1 MAEQAVLSVMDSGGR
16 IALILLVLGGAHL
29 LVNLV
34 ARAGERLLSLRAQT
48 PRRRKL
54 RSVISLATSA
64 LVFALYFIAVGFVLR
79 ELGISL
85 TAYLASASIIGL
97 AVGFGSQG
105 LVQDVVTGLTLVFTD
120 LVDVGEMVEISGQT
134 GLVRRIGMRFVEL
147 ENAVGA
153 QIYIPNRSIG
163 NVINYPR
170 GYLLCL
176 IDVRLPAA
184 QARQVA
190 VETLLQ
196 QSLDNLATRFPAV
209 LLQPAG
215 EAERLRTPDGQTWLR
230 GRLGIWPGR
239 GDVIEKHLRP
249 ELLATLQQLD
259 AGYAD
264 WMVAVHYETARQ
276 LRAG

>member
-1 MAEQAVLSVMDSGGR
+1 MDQQTVAAAMDSGGR

-29 LVNLV
+29 LVGLV
-34 ARAGERLLSLRAQT
+34 ARSGERLLSLRVQT

-54 RSVISLATSA
+54 RSVVSLATSA
-64 LVFALYFIAVGFVLR
+64 LVFALYFIAIGFVLR

-85 TAYLASASIIGL
+85 TAYLASVSIIGL

-120 LVDVGEMVEISGQT
+120 LIDIGEMVEISGQT

-153 QIYIPNRSIG
+153 RIYIPNRSIG
-163 NVINYPR
+163 NVLNYPR
-170 GYLLCL
+170 GHLLCL
-176 IDVRLPAA
+176 IDVRLPGEQAPQGAA
-184 QARQVA
+184 EAFLR
-190 VETLLQ
+190 

-209 LLQPAG
+209 LLKP
-215 EAERLRTPDGQTWLR
+215 AERLERLHTADGQVWLR
-230 GRLGIWPGR
+230 AAIGIWPGR
-239 GDVIEKHLRP
+239 GDVIEKYLRP
-249 ELLATLQQLD
+249 ELLAVLQRLD

-264 WMVAVHYETARQ
+264 WMVAVHYETARE
-276 LRAG
+276 LRGA